1 MIATLAE
8 IKTLT
13 GLDSSYDTQITAL
26 IPIVQNYIIDYT
38 GNKFEVTPKSGSRV
52 HKLTGK
58 YLNVAED
65 SDVDFNAA
73 NKTITASTD
82 LDYESFAV
90 ASGKDITVTG
100 SNYNDGIYSVASV
113 SSNVITVNEDLN
125 DETMSNYVTVRI
137 IKFPESL
144 KLIAAQIIKHW
155 LLSKSTSGLQSE
167 RFDDYSA
174 SYSGDLPAIII
185 KQLNAY
191 RQVKFV

>member
-38 GNKFEVTPKSGSRV
+38 GNKFEVTPKSGSKM

-65 SDVDFNAA
+65 SDVDFSAA
-73 NKTITASTD
+73 NKTITASPD

-174 SYSGDLPAIII
+174 SYSGDLPSTTI

>member
-73 NKTITASTD
+73 NKTITASPD